1 MQERLKIE
9 QMESQNY
16 IQKKEKELMNEIDIK
31 DKEIQALKH
40 QLDIADM

>member
-1 MQERLKIE
+1 MQERFKIE

-31 DKEIQALKH
+31 DKEI
-40 QLDIADM
+40 